1 MSQPFEV
8 YPAVYP
14 TPNTP
19 TPPAAAHHSNGSFGT
34 VFVVLAVIVLISA
47 IACCLGRLCSKRR
60 DHAKGKQSQATLH
73 SKEKDAKKNNGS
85 YGDLEFG
92 FDKRLSS
99 SKVAAH
105 EDFRGPGPKPFP
117 KGGGARGAGDI
128 EFGFDK
134 KIPSTKGAKN
144 EEFRGPK
151 AVHSGQPK
159 KEVKFAKNSRLK

>member
-14 TPNTP
+14 TPTTP
-19 TPPAAAHHSNGSFGT
+19 TPAATHHSNGSFGT
-34 VFVVLAVIVLISA
+34 VFAVLAVIVFVSA
-47 IACCLGRLCSKRR
+47 IACCLGRLCNKRR
-60 DHAKGKQSQATLH
+60 DRSKDKQGKAASH

-85 YGDLEFG
+85 HGDLEFG

-105 EDFRGPGPKPFP
+105 EDFRVPKAFP
-117 KGGGARGAGDI
+117 KGGARGDGDI

-134 KIPSTKGAKN
+134 KMPSARPKGN
-144 EEFRGPK
+144 
-151 AVHSGQPK
+151 HNGQPK
-159 KEVKFAKNSRLK
+159 KEVRFAKNNEPK

>member
-1 MSQPFEV
+1 MSQEPFEV

-14 TPNTP
+14 APNTP
-19 TPPAAAHHSNGSFGT
+19 LSSEAAHHSNGSFGT

-60 DHAKGKQSQATLH
+60 DHAKGKQSQA
-73 SKEKDAKKNNGS
+73 KEKDAKKNNNGS
-85 YGDLEFG
+85 HGDLEFG

-105 EDFRGPGPKPFP
+105 EDFRGPGPKAFP
-117 KGGGARGAGDI
+117 KGGARGAGDI

-134 KIPSTKGAKN
+134 RFPSTKGAKN

-151 AVHSGQPK
+151 AVHNGPPK
-159 KEVKFAKNSRLK
+159 KEVKFAKNSELK